1 MNSKIGIGI
10 ESSCD
15 ETSVA
20 IVEAGKKLLS
30 LKIYSQ
36 IESHAPYR
44 GVVPEL
50 ASRSHLEKI
59 NLLLEECLIE
69 ANVDWKDIAYIA
81 VTTHPGLM
89 GSLMIGA
96 QLARCIS
103 LVHSIPIVPV
113 NHLEAH
119 LAVVSLEKEVPAFP
133 WLGVLLSG
141 GNSSVYRYSDWGNL
155 QLIGDTM
162 DDALGEAFDKVS
174 ALLDLPYPG
183 GPVVEKEARKFFDRM
198 EKPRG
203 SLFPKLLKE
212 SSSDKIE
219 FSFSGLKTAVLYHV
233 KGKPKEDLD
242 IPRICHDFQ
251 ETAFELVTRNIS
263 KAVKNT
269 GIRTV
274 VCAGGVLAN
283 STLREELEMVAK
295 RQDWTLLYPS
305 KKILCTD
312 NGAMIANLGFYLWQ
326 KGFTAPLNFKV
337 SPKRNLSQT
346 I

>member
-1 MNSKIGIGI
+1 MDSFGIGI

-20 IVEAGKKLLS
+20 IVKEGRELLS

-59 NLLLEECLIE
+59 NLLLEECLEE
-69 ANVDWKDIAYIA
+69 ANVSWEQIKYVAVSAY
-81 VTTHPGLM
+81 PGLM

-103 LVHSIPIVPV
+103 LVHSLPIVLV

-119 LAVVSLEKEVPAFP
+119 LAVVGLEEELPEFP
-133 WLGVLLSG
+133 VLGVLLSG
-141 GNSSVYRYSDWGNL
+141 GNSSVYLYHDFGKME
-155 QLIGDTM
+155 LIGDTM
-162 DDALGEAFDKVS
+162 DDSLGEAFDKVS
-174 ALLDLPYPG
+174 SLLDLPYPG
-183 GPVVEKEARKFFDRM
+183 GPPVEKEAVLYESKSVG
-198 EKPRG
+198 KLP

-212 SSSDKIE
+212 SGEEIQ

-233 KGKPKEDLD
+233 KSQTKESLD
-242 IPRICHDFQ
+242 VGRVCSDFQ
-251 ETAFELVTRNIS
+251 KTAFELVIRNIR
-263 KAVKNT
+263 KAVKKT

-274 VCAGGVLAN
+274 ICAGGVLAN
-283 STLREELEMVAK
+283 GSLRNELELESK
-295 RQDWTLLYPS
+295 RQKWKLFYPR
-305 KKILCTD
+305 KKIHCTD
-312 NGAMIANLGFYLWQ
+312 NGAMVASLGYHLWK
-326 KGFTAPLNFKV
+326 KGYNAPLNFKV
-337 SPKRNLSQT
+337 SPKRNLTNT